1 MGCCA
6 STNAPA
12 KPGKAGTDSSK
23 APARKGAP
31 PTTAKQPD
39 SPGNGKEGKPGQA
52 AAGMHDEPGNS
63 PASDP
68 TARSRPAS
76 APRSSAFV
84 KKNLTAIKDQQELH
98 TYFLDA
104 VLFNEVAEVEN
115 VLAHDWQA
123 GRATVQ
129 AASYAISAG
138 QGLPTPHI
146 MDVSAIT
153 LRNAERSAHA
163 DQPLVLKT
171 RYGEKRF
178 SRGTDLWN
186 PVLLMIAKHQTRP
199 LERLLMTRTTSYL
212 HLPGLFSKPYHDGDQ
227 LNKQFT

>member
-1 MGCCA
+1 
-6 STNAPA
+6 
-12 KPGKAGTDSSK
+12 
-23 APARKGAP
+23 
-31 PTTAKQPD
+31 
-39 SPGNGKEGKPGQA
+39 
-52 AAGMHDEPGNS
+52 MHDEPGNS

-76 APRSSAFV
+76 APRSPAFV
-84 KKNLTAIKDQQELH
+84 KKNLATIKDQQELH
-98 TYFLDA
+98 AYFLDA

-153 LRNAERSAHA
+153 LRNAKRSAHA